1 MLSFS
6 KIVQSNDALSIE
18 DSEMTEGQAVPTA
31 AEFFAGVGLV
41 RMALER
47 VGVQVAFAN
56 DISPVKQRM
65 YAENFDGGEFELA
78 DIRDL
83 TGNAVPTVDIATAS
97 FPCTD
102 VSLAGGRAG
111 LKGRESGLLGDFL
124 RILDEM
130 GDRRPQLLLIEN
142 VTGFATSDKGR
153 DLVRTL
159 EYLTELGY
167 WCDVQQLD
175 ARNFV
180 PQSRPRMFILC
191 DRAPTSIEF
200 DPLEGNVSIRPNWA
214 AQLFQEQP
222 GIRSYH
228 VPIPLPSKGARE
240 SLEDILEPFGR
251 DDPVW
256 WEDERKEKFEE
267 SLSAINTGRA
277 KVLRENPAVAHATS
291 YRRTR
296 GGRAVWEIRGDNIS
310 GCLRTTRGGSSKQAV
325 VEGGEGELR
334 VRWMTAR
341 EYARLQ
347 GAPDFKWGDASDLQA
362 KFALGDA
369 VCVPAVEWLAR
380 HHFARLLNQDNQ
392 QVVLSIPVAANMA
405 TVSVS

>member
-1 MLSFS
+1 M
-6 KIVQSNDALSIE
+6 VERQAALS
-18 DSEMTEGQAVPTA
+18 A

-47 VGVQVAFAN
+47 LDVQVTFAN

-65 YAENFDGGEFELA
+65 YAENFDPRDFVLEDIRNLHGA
-78 DIRDL
+78 DI
-83 TGNAVPTVDIATAS
+83 PTIDIATAS

-130 GDRRPQLLLIEN
+130 RERRPQLLLIEN

-159 EYLTELGY
+159 EYLSSLGY
-167 WCDVQQLD
+167 WCDVLQLD
-175 ARNFV
+175 AKNFV

-191 DRAPTSIEF
+191 DKEPSSTRGDI
-200 DPLEGNVSIRPNWA
+200 LELKMSLRPNWA
-214 AQLFQEQP
+214 TQLFHDRP
-222 GIRSYH
+222 SIRSYDS
-228 VPIPLPSKGARE
+228 PIPVPSDMARD
-240 SLEDILEPFGR
+240 SLEDILEHFDP
-251 DDPVW
+251 DDLIW
-256 WEDERKEKFEE
+256 WENERKEKFEE
-267 SLSAINTGRA
+267 SLSVINESRA
-277 KVLRENPAVAHATS
+277 DTLRQSSTVTHATS

-325 VEGGEGELR
+325 VEGGNGEIR

-347 GAPDFKWGDASDLQA
+347 GAPDFKWGNASDLQA
-362 KFALGDA
+362 RFALGDA
-369 VCVPAVEWLAR
+369 VCVPAVEWLAQ
-380 HHFARLLNQDNQ
+380 HHLARLVNREKEQETAGFLPD
-392 QVVLSIPVAANMA
+392 SSYVAANI
-405 TVSVS
+405 S

>member
-1 MLSFS
+1 M
-6 KIVQSNDALSIE
+6 QSESSPSRSTDLPLTFVE
-18 DSEMTEGQAVPTA
+18 Y
-31 AEFFAGVGLV
+31 FAGIGLF
-41 RMALER
+41 RMGLEAADW
-47 VGVQVAFAN
+47 QVVYAN
-56 DISPVKQRM
+56 DWSAEREQM
-65 YAENFDGGEFELA
+65 YKGFFGESYLAQDVFSLEAEGIPQATLA
-78 DIRDL
+78 
-83 TGNAVPTVDIATAS
+83 TCS
-97 FPCTD
+97 FPCID
-102 VSLAGGRAG
+102 LSLAGKGEGINGRHSGAFWG
-111 LKGRESGLLGDFL
+111 FYEILKKQGENAPPIVLL
-124 RILDEM
+124 
-130 GDRRPQLLLIEN
+130 EN
-142 VTGFATSDKGR
+142 VTGWLYSNGGKDFCATAKS
-153 DLVRTL
+153 LN
-159 EYLTELGY
+159 ELGY
-167 WCDVQQLD
+167 ACDVFMLN
-175 ARNFV
+175 ARSFV

-200 DPLEGNVSIRPNWA
+200 DPLERNVSIRPNWA
-214 AQLFQEQP
+214 TQLFQVQP

-228 VPIPLPSKGARE
+228 APIPLPSEGARE

-277 KVLRENPAVAHATS
+277 RVLRENPAVAHATS

-369 VCVPAVEWLAR
+369 VCVPAVEWLSR
-380 HHFARLLNQDNQ
+380 HHFSRLLGQDTQ
-392 QVVLSIPVAANMA
+392 QPTLDIPATPDAAVLNIP
-405 TVSVS
+405 

>member
-1 MLSFS
+1 
-6 KIVQSNDALSIE
+6 
-18 DSEMTEGQAVPTA
+18 MTEGQAVPTA

-65 YAENFDGGEFELA
+65 YAENFEGDEFVLA

-83 TGNAVPTVDIATAS
+83 TGNAVPAVDIATAS

-191 DRAPTSIEF
+191 DRAPTSNEF
-200 DPLEGNVSIRPNWA
+200 DPLQRNVSIRPNWA
-214 AQLFQEQP
+214 TQLFQEQP

-228 VPIPLPSKGARE
+228 APIPLPSKGARE

-256 WEDERKEKFEE
+256 WDDERKEKFEE

-277 KVLRENPAVAHATS
+277 RALRESPAVAHATS

-369 VCVPAVEWLAR
+369 VCVPAVEWLSR
-380 HHFARLLNQDNQ
+380 HHFSRLLGQDTQ
-392 QVVLSIPVAANMA
+392 QPTLDIPATPDVAVLNIS
-405 TVSVS
+405 

>member
-1 MLSFS
+1 
-6 KIVQSNDALSIE
+6 
-18 DSEMTEGQAVPTA
+18 MTEGQAVPTA

-200 DPLEGNVSIRPNWA
+200 DPLERNVSIRPNWA

-228 VPIPLPSKGARE
+228 VPIPLPSKGASE

-256 WEDERKEKFEE
+256 WDDERKEKFEE

-277 KVLRENPAVAHATS
+277 RALRESPAVAHATS

>member
-1 MLSFS
+1 
-6 KIVQSNDALSIE
+6 
-18 DSEMTEGQAVPTA
+18 MTEGQAVPTA

-65 YAENFDGGEFELA
+65 YAENFEGDEFVLA

-83 TGNAVPTVDIATAS
+83 TGNAVPAVDIATAS

-191 DRAPTSIEF
+191 DRAPTSNEF
-200 DPLEGNVSIRPNWA
+200 DPLQRNVSIRPNWA
-214 AQLFQEQP
+214 TQLFQEQP

-228 VPIPLPSKGARE
+228 APIPLPSKGASE
-240 SLEDILEPFGR
+240 SLDDILEPFGR
-251 DDPVW
+251 DDPIW
-256 WEDERKEKFEE
+256 WDDERKEKFEE
-267 SLSAINTGRA
+267 SLSAINTGRTRA
-277 KVLRENPAVAHATS
+277 LRESPAVAHATS

-380 HHFARLLNQDNQ
+380 HHFSRLLGQDTQ
-392 QVVLSIPVAANMA
+392 QPTLDIPATPDVAVLNIS
-405 TVSVS
+405 

>member
-1 MLSFS
+1 MLAS
-6 KIVQSNDALSIE
+6 
-18 DSEMTEGQAVPTA
+18 SEW
-31 AEFFAGVGLV
+31 L
-41 RMALER
+41 LER

-65 YAENFDGGEFELA
+65 YAENFEGDEFVLA

-83 TGNAVPTVDIATAS
+83 TGNAVPAVDIATAS

-111 LKGRESGLLGDFL
+111 LRGRESGLLGDFL

-200 DPLEGNVSIRPNWA
+200 DPLERNVSIRPNWA
-214 AQLFQEQP
+214 TQLFQEQP
-222 GIRSYH
+222 SIRSYH
-228 VPIPLPSKGARE
+228 VPIPLPSDGASE

-256 WEDERKEKFEE
+256 WDDERNEKFEE

-277 KVLRENPAVAHATS
+277 KVLRESPAVAHATS

-334 VRWMTAR
+334 VSMDDRPRICAPTGRAR
-341 EYARLQ
+341 
-347 GAPDFKWGDASDLQA
+347 F
-362 KFALGDA
+362 
-369 VCVPAVEWLAR
+369 
-380 HHFARLLNQDNQ
+380 
-392 QVVLSIPVAANMA
+392 QVG
-405 TVSVS
+405 

>member
-1 MLSFS
+1 
-6 KIVQSNDALSIE
+6 
-18 DSEMTEGQAVPTA
+18 MTEGQAVPTA

-65 YAENFDGGEFELA
+65 YAENFDGGEFVLA

-83 TGNAVPTVDIATAS
+83 TGNAVPAVDIATAS

-200 DPLEGNVSIRPNWA
+200 DPLERNVSIRPNWA
-214 AQLFQEQP
+214 TQLFQEQP
-222 GIRSYH
+222 SIRSYH
-228 VPIPLPSKGARE
+228 VPIPLPSEGARE

-256 WEDERKEKFEE
+256 WDDERKEKFEE

-277 KVLRENPAVAHATS
+277 RALRECPAVAHATS

-325 VEGGEGELR
+325 VEGGAGKLR

-369 VCVPAVEWLAR
+369 VCVPAVEWLSR

-392 QVVLSIPVAANMA
+392 QVVLSIPVAATMA
-405 TVSVS
+405 TVSVP

>member
-1 MLSFS
+1 
-6 KIVQSNDALSIE
+6 
-18 DSEMTEGQAVPTA
+18 MTEGQAVPTA

-65 YAENFDGGEFELA
+65 YAENFEGDEFVLA

-83 TGNAVPTVDIATAS
+83 TGNAVPAVDIATAS

-111 LKGRESGLLGDFL
+111 LRGRESGLLGDFL

-200 DPLEGNVSIRPNWA
+200 DPLERNVSIRPNWA
-214 AQLFQEQP
+214 TQLFREQP
-222 GIRSYH
+222 SIRSYH
-228 VPIPLPSKGARE
+228 APIPLPSEGASE

-256 WEDERKEKFEE
+256 WEDERKGKFEE

-277 KVLRENPAVAHATS
+277 KVLRESPAVAHATS

-362 KFALGDA
+362 RFALGDA
-369 VCVPAVEWLAR
+369 VCVPAVEWLSR
-380 HHFARLLNQDNQ
+380 HHFSRLLGQDTQ
-392 QVVLSIPVAANMA
+392 QPTLDIPATPDAAVLNIP
-405 TVSVS
+405 

>member
-1 MLSFS
+1 MMER
-6 KIVQSNDALSIE
+6 QS
-18 DSEMTEGQAVPTA
+18 GPTA

-41 RMALER
+41 RMALEQA
-47 VGVQVAFAN
+47 GAQVTFAN

-65 YAENFDGGEFELA
+65 YAENFNDDDFVLA

-83 TGNAVPTVDIATAS
+83 TGNDVPLVDIATAS

-130 GDRRPQLLLIEN
+130 GQRRPQLLLIEN
-142 VTGFATSDKGR
+142 VTGFATSNKGR
-153 DLVRTL
+153 DLAHTL
-159 EYLTELGY
+159 EYLSELGY
-167 WCDVQQLD
+167 WCDVLQLD
-175 ARNFV
+175 ARQFV

-191 DRAPTSIEF
+191 DRAPASVESDF
-200 DPLEGNVSIRPNWA
+200 CEPNASLRPGWA
-214 AQLFQEQP
+214 AQLFREHT
-222 GIRSYH
+222 GIRSYPA
-228 VPIPLPSKGARE
+228 PIPLPSGRAAE
-240 SLEDILEPFGR
+240 SLEDILEPFDH

-256 WEDERKEKFEE
+256 WDDERKEKFEQ
-267 SLSAINTGRA
+267 SLSLINTGRA
-277 KVLRENPAVAHATS
+277 QALRENSALAHATT

-325 VEGGEGELR
+325 VEGGKGELR

-347 GAPDFKWGDASDLQA
+347 GAPDFKRGDASDLQA

-380 HHFARLLNQDNQ
+380 HHMSRILAQNHQ
-392 QVVLSIPVAANMA
+392 QVVLAIPTTANIAAASIP
-405 TVSVS
+405 